1 MKKVQKRQAEEF
13 ARLLGQAHDEVR
25 KAIDKKDIMAAMELL
40 EQCQD
45 GAIQLGTLIE
55 KTEGEGFV
63 TVSLIEEYCE
73 LVYQIHEELAQGD
86 AVEGSRAAKRL
97 RQVLIQVENSIRN
110 DIRERLEVVFF
121 PYKASMWD
129 SMESV
134 WRAADADPDC
144 DAYVVPIPYFDRKPD
159 GSFGEKHYEGNDYP
173 RDVPVIW
180 YEDYD
185 LEARRPDVVYIHNP
199 YDQYNFVT
207 TVDPKYYSFEL
218 KKYAE
223 LLIYIPYYATSGNWG
238 ESKGFCSAYQY
249 ADYII
254 VQAEKYRQFFDA
266 QIPKGKI
273 LPLGS
278 PKFDRVIHMCANPG
292 EPPEEWK
299 PLMEGRKVYFYNTS
313 IAGMLADTKR
323 FLKKMEYVLQCFRG
337 REDSCLIWRPHP
349 LLEST
354 FTSMRAEYY
363 PVFQKLKS
371 EFIEKKLGIYDDTP
385 DVTQTIAF
393 CDAYIGDSGSSV
405 TSLFGIA
412 GKPLFILKNAISS
425 EPQPGDW
432 RGGMLRAGFQAEDG
446 GERII
451 GPGSKL
457 YQSVNQDFSY
467 KYICSLSKYAQEHF
481 YKYAFEID
489 GKVYVC
495 PLHAQD
501 VLVVKKGKIERTIPL
516 KRQIERGQAF
526 AGAVRIG
533 NSLFLLPG
541 RYPSLVKYDTASGR
555 LDYLDGC
562 REIFV
567 QKVREELRSGGNCVW
582 RDYLLLASPIDN
594 QVLILD
600 SKTDKMQLLKL
611 SSKNK
616 GGCMAMVTNE
626 DEVWRLPYEGDV
638 ITRWNPETGELQD
651 YSGLP
656 EGFHCNR
663 RPQGFPCATSPFSS
677 AIFDG
682 DNVYLAPAW
691 GNMYIR
697 LDRNTGRMEEWQPPF
712 PVVTEEVNG
721 YYAAKGP
728 KAVFYVWEN
737 GQGERKNYCLSL
749 LDGKLYELNLKM
761 GFCKEIEISF
771 DEEELK
777 DQEPGFAEQTE
788 WLQYAC
794 MENAFNSLTDFLDGN
809 ITGAPFDKE
818 RQLLAYGSIAANYD
832 GTCGEKIHR
841 FVREKL

>member
-1 MKKVQKRQAEEF
+1 MRKAQKKQAEEF

-25 KAIDKKDIMAAMELL
+25 KSIEMKNPTAAMELL

-63 TVSLIEEYCE
+63 TVPLIENYCE
-73 LVYQIHEELAQGD
+73 LVYQIHEELAQGE
-86 AVEGSRAAKRL
+86 AVEGNRAAKRL
-97 RQVLIQVENSIRN
+97 RQALIKVENSIRN
-110 DIRERLEVVFF
+110 DIKVRLEIVFF

-144 DAYVVPIPYFDRKPD
+144 DAYVVPIPYFDRNPD
-159 GSFGEKHYEGNDYP
+159 GSFKKKHYEGNDYP
-173 RDVPVIW
+173 SDVPVVR

-185 LEARRPDVVYIHNP
+185 LETRRPDVVYIHNP
-199 YDQYNFVT
+199 YDEFNYVT
-207 TVDPKYYSFEL
+207 SVDPRYYSYEL

-223 LLIYIPYYATSGNWG
+223 KLIYIPYYATSVGWG
-238 ESKGFCSAYQY
+238 ESKGFCSAYQHV
-249 ADYII
+249 DYII
-254 VQAEKYRQFFDA
+254 VQAEKYRQFIGA
-266 QIPKGKI
+266 HIPKEKI
-273 LPLGS
+273 LPFGS
-278 PKFDRVIHMCANPG
+278 PKFDRVIRMCADPG

-323 FLKKMEYVLQCFRG
+323 FLKKMEYVFQCFHG

-363 PVFQKLKS
+363 PSFRKLKS

-385 DVTQTIAF
+385 DVTQTIAL

-412 GKPLFILKNAISS
+412 GKPLFILNNAISS
-425 EPQPGDW
+425 KPQAGDW
-432 RGGMLRAGFQAEDG
+432 RGEMLRGSFQIDEG
-446 GERII
+446 GQWII
-451 GPGSKL
+451 GFGSKL
-457 YQSVNQDFSY
+457 YQSVDQDFNY
-467 KYICSLSKYAQEHF
+467 RYLCSLSKYAQGRF
-481 YKYAFEID
+481 YRWAFEID
-489 GKVYVC
+489 DKVYIC
-495 PLHAQD
+495 PLYAQD
-501 VLVVKKGKIERTIPL
+501 ILVVKGGKIERTIPL
-516 KRQIERGQAF
+516 KRQIERGQTF

-533 NSLFLLPG
+533 DSLFLLPEC
-541 RYPSLVKYDTASGR
+541 YPSLVKYNTKNGR
-555 LDYLDGC
+555 VDYLDGC

-567 QKVREELRSGGNCVW
+567 QKVQEKPRVGGYCVW
-582 RDYLLLASPIDN
+582 RNYFLLASPVDN

-600 SKTDKMQLLKL
+600 SKTNQMQLLKL
-611 SSKNK
+611 SSKNN
-616 GGCMAMVTNE
+616 GGCIAMVSNG

-656 EGFHCNR
+656 EGFHCNH
-663 RPQGFPCATSPFSS
+663 RPHGFPCAVRPFSS

-682 DNVYLAPAW
+682 DNVYLAPSW

-697 LDRNTGRMEEWQPPF
+697 LERNTGRMEKWQPPF
-712 PVVTEEVNG
+712 SVVTEEVNG
-721 YYAAKGP
+721 YYAFDGS
-728 KAVFYVWEN
+728 KAMFYAWEN
-737 GQGERKNYCLSL
+737 GQGERRNYCLSL
-749 LDGKLYELNLKM
+749 LDRKLYELDLKM
-761 GFCKEIEISF
+761 ESCKEIEISF

-777 DQEPGFAEQTE
+777 NQEPGFAEQSE

-794 MENAFNSLTDFLDGN
+794 GENAFNSLTDFLDGN
-809 ITGAPFDKE
+809 ITGAPFDRE
-818 RQLLAYGSIAANYD
+818 RQLSAYGSIAANHD